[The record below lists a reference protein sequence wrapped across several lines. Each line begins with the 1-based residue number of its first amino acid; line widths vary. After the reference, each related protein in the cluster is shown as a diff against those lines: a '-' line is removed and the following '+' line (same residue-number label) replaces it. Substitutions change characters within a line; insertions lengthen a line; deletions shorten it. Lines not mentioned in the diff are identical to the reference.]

1 MPSTP
6 TKMEMLV
13 RQAIAREADV
23 ESLFD
28 FQLDAD
34 LQEELEL
41 DDVAK
46 VMVASYFEEHLQPP
60 IPEIPVTDSNAWR
73 TVRDVV
79 NYMEAR
85 YRI

>member
-1 MPSTP
+1 MARTP
-6 TKMEMLV
+6 TKIEMLV

-28 FQLDAD
+28 FNLDSD
-34 LQEELEL
+34 LQEDLEL
-41 DDVAK
+41 DEVAK

-60 IPEIPVTDSNAWR
+60 IPEIPVADSNAWR
-73 TVRDVV
+73 TVRDVL
-79 NYMEAR
+79 NYIEAR